1 MLGINGAVKAK
12 SEENV
17 TKKYNVLEE
26 KMKWISDCK

>member
-17 TKKYNVLEE
+17 TKKYNVLDE
-26 KMKWISDCK
+26 KNKMNLWL